1 MYQILHSIYWNILFS
16 LKKMNK
22 LASFSY
28 LVGRQG
34 CFNSLFSWWWIYFSD
49 MTPTLKT
56 INFIIVACKVESVM
70 MSVDSLFSLILET
83 HWWSFHFEQVSHV
96 CMILHLHALAVKKVV
111 IMSDSDIF
119 HYTVYNVTISF
130 ISFFSEAGML
140 IQAFQSAY
148 FCLKIEL
155 YYWQCGINA

>member
-1 MYQILHSIYWNILFS
+1 
-16 LKKMNK
+16 
-22 LASFSY
+22 
-28 LVGRQG
+28 
-34 CFNSLFSWWWIYFSD
+34 
-49 MTPTLKT
+49 
-56 INFIIVACKVESVM
+56 
-70 MSVDSLFSLILET
+70 
-83 HWWSFHFEQVSHV
+83 
-96 CMILHLHALAVKKVV
+96 MILHLHALAVKKVV
-111 IMSDSDIF
+111 IMPDSDIF